1 MPQEAAAITWR
12 AEKIAYTYFTA
23 LIATFVNFGNEF
35 EIGCCFNGTK
45 SHANLSLAFIC
56 CWNAALPTDRPFF
69 GKDTL
74 FFNFII
80 KSFSPQAHI
89 SFRPS
94 VPYSEPVLGESL
106 LTLNYQEPRV
116 GVQHC
121 GVKLRDSAE
130 EVRKGREQFPL
141 PMLIRASG
149 NPAFVRLVKPSCT
162 SVNEWS
168 SFLLATEKRLIV
180 YNGNEAT
187 ISSRSK
193 IAQIAYEIVASKE
206 LPTNADRVEIAN
218 DDRKTECH
226 FWRVLE
232 RDEENETKM
241 EKENLRRDCS
251 GAVESF
257 EGDKV
262 FEARGDGTIA
272 ILSEGRAPESAL
284 FDQAKVL
291 LFYFISEIYVWV
303 GSNANKSLVENAVNF
318 AQSLKDCP
326 LVESARRV
334 VCQND
339 QSPMGWM
346 IMRRMPEGIIDTLFK
361 HKFSNWTNHS
371 RKKKSFPQRP
381 MSVPSNPK
389 IVSKMLQENAS
400 VKETAQRMTS
410 QNSAGAELRLED
422 NILRPED
429 KNVFTEGLRIF
440 GVVGESLR
448 ETDQPISLVQFEA
461 DKCYVIEWEYR
472 VERTGIRKLDGSVA
486 ERRECGRRRKC
497 FFYWLGPDS
506 TIADQ
511 SHCALTLRERDTER
525 CEHIRVEAGKEAPM
539 LLHLLGGLVVWG
551 TGSGILC
558 VIGSSGH
565 CYVAQEMH
573 SAIQYRSQGVYLRIL
588 DGRIECLGGDDCPD
602 ALLQSAQRL
611 ANKLADWKGLKAAK
625 KVIGLREN
633 VAAPVKWTKA
643 PKMFRFYENELW
655 EMSCAHPKANFTFR
669 QRELRDCVVV
679 DQGSRLWIWTESD
692 LLVPTFV
699 LKVAFFYW
707 YREEFSLEKSVDE
720 LDASAHLIYG
730 GSEPDEFKALFVEW
744 EGNGSE
750 ENSNGRRTEKLK
762 AVMAERLK
770 LRSVDELRR
779 KDLSPGCDTKHLEEY
794 LSEDD
799 FGRVFGVS
807 REQFEALPRWRQLTL
822 KKKVGLF

>member
-1 MPQEAAAITWR
+1 M
-12 AEKIAYTYFTA
+12 
-23 LIATFVNFGNEF
+23 
-35 EIGCCFNGTK
+35 GCCFNGTQ
-45 SHANLSLAFIC
+45 SHVNLQLAEGSSIC
-56 CWNAALPTDRPFF
+56 LCWWLLPS
-69 GKDTL
+69 
-74 FFNFII
+74 I
-80 KSFSPQAHI
+80 SPQI
-89 SFRPS
+89 RRSKD
-94 VPYSEPVLGESL
+94 L
-106 LTLNYQEPRV
+106 LNYQEPRI

-130 EVRKGREQFPL
+130 EARKRQEQFPL
-141 PMLIRASG
+141 PMLIR

-162 SVNEWS
+162 SVNEWC

-272 ILSEGRAPESAL
+272 ILSEKRPPETAL

-326 LVESARRV
+326 LVE
-334 VCQND
+334 
-339 QSPMGWM
+339 
-346 IMRRMPEGIIDTLFK
+346 K
-361 HKFSNWTNHS
+361 
-371 RKKKSFPQRP
+371 
-381 MSVPSNPK
+381 
-389 IVSKMLQENAS
+389 NAS

-429 KNVFTEGLRIF
+429 KNVFTERLRIF
-440 GVVGESLR
+440 GVVGESLK
-448 ETDQPISLVQFEA
+448 ETDQPISLVEFKA

-558 VIGSSGH
+558 IIGSSGH

-573 SAIQYRSQGVYLRIL
+573 SAIKYRSQGVYLRIL
-588 DGRIECLGGDDCPD
+588 DGLIECLGGDDCPD

-611 ANKLADWKGLKAAK
+611 ANKLADLKGLKAAK

-633 VAAPVKWTKA
+633 VAAPIKWTKA

-655 EMSCAHPKANFTFR
+655 EMSCAHPKANFTFC

-707 YREEFSLEKSVDE
+707 YRQEFSLEKSVDE

-744 EGNGSE
+744 EGIGIGIE
-750 ENSNGRRTEKLK
+750 ENSNGRRTEQLK
-762 AVMAERLK
+762 VVMAERLK